1 MRKKKKQE
9 IQDNNCNE
17 EIKKQVQIPVT
28 VKVQWPSKD
37 AKRRLPD
44 DLESLGKMLV
54 RGTYKQIANAALKSE
69 KLKNELVILFQKEV
83 EKEMTQ
89 LCLRKNPSCL
99 RNTQKTSMMTLTME
113 KVADKIK
120 QRAPIFH
127 SILSVACI
135 NRKSKGTQPKNDFA
149 GLGIVAGICL
159 RNR

>member
-9 IQDNNCNE
+9 IQDNSCNE

-37 AKRRLPD
+37 AEWRLPD

-89 LCLRKNPSCL
+89 LCSRKNPSCL
-99 RNTQKTSMMTLTME
+99 RNTQKQ
-113 KVADKIK
+113 V
-120 QRAPIFH
+120 
-127 SILSVACI
+127 
-135 NRKSKGTQPKNDFA
+135 
-149 GLGIVAGICL
+149 
-159 RNR
+159 